1 MSDEREP
8 LLAGCVVSINAEET
22 DRPTPAKQTPLPQ
35 LQSFALFFIQFSE
48 PVTALV
54 VYPFIVQLVRDSGV
68 TGGNEA
74 RTGYYAGF
82 IVSLSHNVNAPC
94 AN

>member
-1 MSDEREP
+1 MSTDERAP
-8 LLAGCVVSINAEET
+8 LLGGSVVVSVDAEEP
-22 DRPTPAKQTPLPQ
+22 DRLAPAKQTPLPK
-35 LQSFALFFIQFSE
+35 LQAFTIFFIQFSE

-54 VYPFIVQLVRDSGV
+54 VYPFIVQLVRDTGV

-82 IVSLSHNVNAPC
+82 IVSLSRVM
-94 AN
+94 